1 MKIGDSVK
9 LADGKI
15 ATVAAIHEDGSE
27 TIVASFDDTW
37 VLVSAGKY
45 ELIETPEG
53 DAAELRGDGIAATA
67 EPNGIAVDI
76 SKAPP
81 DAPEQAAAASGAEE
95 TKE

>member
-9 LADGKI
+9 LSDGKI

-45 ELIETPEG
+45 ELIETP
-53 DAAELRGDGIAATA
+53 
-67 EPNGIAVDI
+67 
-76 SKAPP
+76 
-81 DAPEQAAAASGAEE
+81 AASDTEE
-95 TKE
+95 KKE